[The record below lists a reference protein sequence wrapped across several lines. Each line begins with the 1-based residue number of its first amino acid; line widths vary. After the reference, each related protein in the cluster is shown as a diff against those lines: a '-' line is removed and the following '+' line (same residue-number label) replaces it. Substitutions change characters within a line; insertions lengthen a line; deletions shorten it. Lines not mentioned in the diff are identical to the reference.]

1 MPFPAIDNKKAVR
14 FIFATARNQNT
25 IIPRIM
31 SDIIHNGDIL
41 SVDLLSTYFII
52 YHEVNYM
59 SLIHIFAT
67 NVRKYRTEKGLSQ
80 EALADLAGLHR
91 TYISAVER
99 ERRNISIDNIENI
112 AAALDIEP
120 FVLLQNNK

>member
-1 MPFPAIDNKKAVR
+1 MH
-14 FIFATARNQNT
+14 
-25 IIPRIM
+25 
-31 SDIIHNGDIL
+31 DIIQNGDLL
-41 SVDLLSTYFII
+41 SVDLLSTFFII
-52 YHEVNYM
+52 YSEVLRM

-112 AAALDIEP
+112 AAALNVDAYL
-120 FVLLQNNK
+120 LLQNTDKL

>member
-1 MPFPAIDNKKAVR
+1 MH
-14 FIFATARNQNT
+14 
-25 IIPRIM
+25 IIM
-31 SDIIHNGDIL
+31 HNGDLL
-41 SVDLLSTYFII
+41 SVDLLSTFSII
-52 YHEVNYM
+52 LNEVNYM

-91 TYISAVER
+91 TYISAIER

-112 AAALDIEP
+112 AAALDVEP